1 VSGEGRGTIGRE
13 KPELWAAGYTAAELD
28 DAQARFGLRFPPDL
42 VALLRDRRLLQG
54 YDWTGPEE
62 PIRRRLSWPLE
73 GLLFDVENGLWR
85 PEWGERPARAEERAE
100 IVTALVA
107 RAPPLIPIF
116 SHRYLP
122 AEPVEA
128 GNPVLSVYQSD
139 IIYCGRDLED
149 YFAREF
155 GGGTEPVDGPVRR
168 IRFWSDIIDDPTGG
182 WSPRPMGP
190 LRHCREGQSGSPRRQ
205 RK

>member
-1 VSGEGRGTIGRE
+1 VSGAGQG

-42 VALLRDRRLLQG
+42 VALLRDRRPAQG
-54 YDWTGPEE
+54 HDWTGPEGR
-62 PIRRRLSWPLE
+62 IRRALAWPLE
-73 GLLFDVENGLWR
+73 GLLFDVENGIWR
-85 PEWGERPARAEERAE
+85 SDRGERPARPEERAE

-107 RAPPLIPIF
+107 GAPPLIPIL

-122 AEPVEA
+122 AEPLEA

-139 IIYCGRDLED
+139 IIYYGRDLED

-168 IRFWSDIIDDPTGG
+168 IRFWSDIIDDP
-182 WSPRPMGP
+182 WSG
-190 LRHCREGQSGSPRRQ
+190 
-205 RK
+205 